1 MPLILRYL
9 GMAVSWAGFAL
20 SFTILF
26 LSMRA
31 VLAVG
36 GYCAEGGP
44 YVIETHCPGNTGWLT
59 PLVIWIGLAC
69 VGAWFYLARGLGA
82 SLILLAWPILFIG
95 LSLNFLQAGFP
106 GGGVVEPMGLALGA
120 MFLVMGAMPLV
131 LWLRSPGNAAAMV
144 AGTSRIDGE
153 PAGAVSFAFRVDH
166 DQDGSGLRP
175 IDYLV
180 LVPLW
185 LVEVGVGIWLGVAWF
200 NA

>member
-9 GMAVSWAGFAL
+9 GMAVSWVGFAM

-44 YVIETHCPGNTGWLT
+44 YVIQTHCPGSIGWLT
-59 PLVIWIGLAC
+59 PLSILLGLAS
-69 VGAWFYLARGLGA
+69 VAIGVLVARGLGA
-82 SLILLAWPILFIG
+82 SIVLLAWPVLFIG

-106 GGGVVEPMGLALGA
+106 ADGTVEVSGLLLGA
-120 MFLVMGAMPLV
+120 MFLVMGAVPFV
-131 LWLRSPGNAAAMV
+131 LWLRSRGNASAMV

-153 PAGAVSFAFRVDH
+153 SVGSVTVDFRAGA
-166 DQDGSGLRP
+166 DQEGPGLRT

-185 LVEVGVGIWLGVAWF
+185 LLEVAAGVWLGALWLTS
-200 NA
+200 

>member
-1 MPLILRYL
+1 
-9 GMAVSWAGFAL
+9 MAVSWVGFAM

-44 YVIETHCPGNTGWLT
+44 YVIQTHCPGSIGWLT
-59 PLVIWIGLAC
+59 PLSILLGLAS
-69 VGAWFYLARGLGA
+69 VAIGVLVARGLGA
-82 SLILLAWPILFIG
+82 SIVLLAWPVLFIG

-106 GGGVVEPMGLALGA
+106 ADGTVEVSGLLLGA
-120 MFLVMGAMPLV
+120 MFLVMGAVPFV
-131 LWLRSPGNAAAMV
+131 LWLRSRGNASAMV

-153 PAGAVSFAFRVDH
+153 SVGSVTVDFRAGA
-166 DQDGSGLRP
+166 DQEGPGLRT

-185 LVEVGVGIWLGVAWF
+185 LLEVAAGVWLGALWLTS
-200 NA
+200 

>member
-9 GMAVSWAGFAL
+9 GMAVSWVGFAM

-44 YVIETHCPGNTGWLT
+44 YVIQTHCPGSIGWLT
-59 PLVIWIGLAC
+59 PLSIFLGLAS
-69 VGAWFYLARGLGA
+69 VAIGVLVARGLGA
-82 SLILLAWPILFIG
+82 SIVLLAWPVLFIG

-106 GGGVVEPMGLALGA
+106 ADGTVEVSGLLLGA
-120 MFLVMGAMPLV
+120 MFLVMGAVPFV
-131 LWLRSPGNAAAMV
+131 LWLRSRGNASAMV

-153 PAGAVSFAFRVDH
+153 SVGSVTVDFRAGA
-166 DQDGSGLRP
+166 DQEGPGLRT

-185 LVEVGVGIWLGVAWF
+185 LLEVAAGVWLGALWF
-200 NA
+200 TS

>member
-1 MPLILRYL
+1 
-9 GMAVSWAGFAL
+9 MAVSWVGFAM

-44 YVIETHCPGNTGWLT
+44 YVIQTHCPGSIGWLT
-59 PLVIWIGLAC
+59 PLSILLGLAS
-69 VGAWFYLARGLGA
+69 VAIGVLVARGLGA
-82 SLILLAWPILFIG
+82 SIVLLAWPVLFIG

-106 GGGVVEPMGLALGA
+106 ADGTVEVSGLLLGA
-120 MFLVMGAMPLV
+120 MFLVMGAVPFV
-131 LWLRSPGNAAAMV
+131 LWLRSRGNASAMV

-153 PAGAVSFAFRVDH
+153 SVGSVTVDFRAGA
-166 DQDGSGLRP
+166 DQEGPGLRT

-185 LVEVGVGIWLGVAWF
+185 LVEVAAGIWLGVLWF
-200 NA
+200 AS

>member
-9 GMAVSWAGFAL
+9 GMAVSWVGFAM

-44 YVIETHCPGNTGWLT
+44 YVIQTHCPGSIGWLT
-59 PLVIWIGLAC
+59 PLSIFLGLAS
-69 VGAWFYLARGLGA
+69 VAIGVLVARGLGA
-82 SLILLAWPILFIG
+82 SIVLLAWPVLFIG

-106 GGGVVEPMGLALGA
+106 ADGTVEVSGLLLGA
-120 MFLVMGAMPLV
+120 MFLVMGAVPFV
-131 LWLRSPGNAAAMV
+131 LWLRSRGNAPAMV

-153 PAGAVSFAFRVDH
+153 SVGSVTVDFRAGA
-166 DQDGSGLRP
+166 DQEGPGLRT

-180 LVPLW
+180 LVSLW
-185 LVEVGVGIWLGVAWF
+185 LLEVAAGVWLGALWF
-200 NA
+200 TS

>member
-1 MPLILRYL
+1 
-9 GMAVSWAGFAL
+9 MAIGWVGFTLA
-20 SFTILF
+20 FTVLF

-44 YVIETHCPGNTGWLT
+44 YVIGTHCPGNTAWLT
-59 PLVIWIGLAC
+59 PLSIWIGLAC
-69 VGAWFYLARGLGA
+69 VGAGFYLARGLGA

-106 GGGVVEPMGLALGA
+106 ADGTVELTGLLLGV
-120 MFLVMGAMPLV
+120 MFLVMGAVPLV
-131 LWLRSPGNAAAMV
+131 LWLRPRGNASAMA

-153 PAGAVSFAFRVDH
+153 SVGTVTVDFRTGTG
-166 DQDGSGLRP
+166 QEGPGLRP
-175 IDYLV
+175 VDYLV

-185 LVEVGVGIWLGVAWF
+185 LVEVAAGIWLGVLWF
-200 NA
+200 AL

>member
-1 MPLILRYL
+1 
-9 GMAVSWAGFAL
+9 MAVSWVGFAM

-44 YVIETHCPGNTGWLT
+44 YVIQTHCPGSIGWLT
-59 PLVIWIGLAC
+59 PLSILLGLAS
-69 VGAWFYLARGLGA
+69 VAIGVLVARGLGA
-82 SLILLAWPILFIG
+82 SIVLLAWPVLFIG

-106 GGGVVEPMGLALGA
+106 ADGTVEVSGLLLGA
-120 MFLVMGAMPLV
+120 MFLVMGAVPFV
-131 LWLRSPGNAAAMV
+131 LWLRSRGNASAMV

-153 PAGAVSFAFRVDH
+153 SVGSVTVDFRTGA
-166 DQDGSGLRP
+166 DQEGPGLRT

-185 LVEVGVGIWLGVAWF
+185 LLEVAVGVWLGALWF
-200 NA
+200 TS

>member
-1 MPLILRYL
+1 
-9 GMAVSWAGFAL
+9 MAVSWVGFAM

-44 YVIETHCPGNTGWLT
+44 YVIQTHCPGSIGWLT
-59 PLVIWIGLAC
+59 PLSILLGLAS
-69 VGAWFYLARGLGA
+69 VAIGVLVARGLGA
-82 SLILLAWPILFIG
+82 SIVLLAWPVLFIG

-106 GGGVVEPMGLALGA
+106 ADGTVEVSGLLLGA
-120 MFLVMGAMPLV
+120 MFLVMGAVPFV
-131 LWLRSPGNAAAMV
+131 LWLRSRGNASAMV

-153 PAGAVSFAFRVDH
+153 SVGSVTVDFRAGA
-166 DQDGSGLRP
+166 DQEGPGLRT

-185 LVEVGVGIWLGVAWF
+185 LLEVAVGVWLGALWF
-200 NA
+200 TS